1 MNDDVYGKV
10 YASNPGTWRAKVP
23 GVASASD
30 PRILDPHRL
39 GSWYGIGM
47 SDTDNTPADSAV
59 TEPAVA
65 DIGHEIGEHNIRILS
80 LDIHNPVFIVSAA
93 LVVMLVIGTLLFP
106 EQATSLFADLRVW
119 TTVTFDWF
127 FLTAANIFVVFS
139 LGVALSPLGR
149 IRLGGHDA
157 APQYSYLAWLAMLFA
172 AGVGIGLMF
181 FGVLEPVTH
190 TLAPPLGID
199 PADTEAA
206 RAVGMSAAIMH
217 WGLHAWAIYAVAGLS
232 LAFFCFNRGMPL
244 TLRSAFYPLIGKAV
258 WGPFGHGVDIVAVL
272 ATLFGLAVS
281 LGFGAEQIAGGLQY
295 LFGIPATTT
304 TRVILIMV
312 IIGIALASVI
322 AGMDKG
328 VKRLSWINMGL
339 AGLLWLFVLI
349 AGPTLVILATIA
361 NATVDYIY
369 YLPGLSNWIG
379 REDVA
384 FVHDWTTF
392 YWAWWIAWAPFV
404 GMFIARVSF
413 GRTVREF
420 ITWVLII
427 PTIIGILWM
436 ATFGGTAIDQY
447 VSDGYTGVAESVPE
461 LALFKMLELLPMTGL
476 VSALSVVVITIFFV
490 TSADSGSLVMDTIT
504 AGGKMDAPVQQRAFW
519 CILVGVTAT
528 ALMLGGGMASLQA
541 LTLSVGLPFTVVLLC
556 MCVGLIKGLREEIA
570 GNGP

>member
-1 MNDDVYGKV
+1 MNNTGN
-10 YASNPGTWRAKVP
+10 AQ
-23 GVASASD
+23 
-30 PRILDPHRL
+30 
-39 GSWYGIGM
+39 
-47 SDTDNTPADSAV
+47 TDSGL
-59 TEPAVA
+59 TEPAGA
-65 DIGHEIGEHNIRILS
+65 DIGHEIGEHNIQVFN

-106 EQATSLFADLRVW
+106 EQATALFADLRVW
-119 TTVTFDWF
+119 TAVTFDWF
-127 FLTAANIFVVFS
+127 FFGAANLFVVFS

-149 IRLGGHDA
+149 IRLGGLDA
-157 APQYSYLAWLAMLFA
+157 APQYGYSAWLAMLFA

-199 PADTEAA
+199 PADTDAA

-244 TLRSAFYPLIGKAV
+244 TLRSGFFPLIGKAV
-258 WGPFGHGVDIVAVL
+258 WGPFGHAVDIIAVL
-272 ATLFGLAVS
+272 ATLFGLGVS
-281 LGFGAEQIAGGLQY
+281 LGFGSEQIAGGLQY

-312 IIGIALASVI
+312 IIGIALMSVI
-322 AGMDKG
+322 AGLDKG

-361 NATVDYIY
+361 KASVDYLY
-369 YLPGLSNWIG
+369 YLPALSNWIG

-404 GMFIARVSF
+404 GMFIARISF

-420 ITWVLII
+420 IIWVLIV

-436 ATFGGTAIDQY
+436 GTFGGTAIDQFF
-447 VSDGYTGVAESVPE
+447 SDGYTGVAESVPE
-461 LALFKMLELLPMTGL
+461 LALFKMLEPLPMTGFFSA
-476 VSALSVVVITIFFV
+476 VSVLTITIFFV

-519 CILVGVTAT
+519 CLLVGVTAM

-541 LTLSVGLPFTVVLLC
+541 VGLAVGLPFTVVLLC
-556 MCVGLIKGLREEIA
+556 MCVGLVKGLREELAIQ
-570 GNGP
+570 N

>member
-1 MNDDVYGKV
+1 MNDTGG
-10 YASNPGTWRAKVP
+10 PRA
-23 GVASASD
+23 D
-30 PRILDPHRL
+30 PAL
-39 GSWYGIGM
+39 
-47 SDTDNTPADSAV
+47 A
-59 TEPAVA
+59 EPAVP
-65 DIGHEIGEHNIRILS
+65 DFGHEIGEHNIQVLS

-106 EQATSLFADLRVW
+106 GQATTLFADLRVW
-119 TTVTFDWF
+119 TAVTFDWF
-127 FLTAANIFVVFS
+127 FFAAANLFVVFS
-139 LGVALSPLGR
+139 FGVALSPLGR
-149 IRLGGHDA
+149 IRLGGQDA
-157 APQYSYLAWLAMLFA
+157 APQYGYSAWLAMLFA

-199 PADTEAA
+199 PADTGAA

-244 TLRSAFYPLIGKAV
+244 TLRSGFFPLIGKAV
-258 WGPFGHGVDIVAVL
+258 WGPFGHAVDIVAVL

-295 LFGIPATTT
+295 LFGIPATTA
-304 TRVILIMV
+304 TRAILIMV

-322 AGMDKG
+322 AGLDKG
-328 VKRLSWINMGL
+328 VKRLSWMNMGL
-339 AGLLWLFVLI
+339 ASLLWLFVLI

-361 NATVDYIY
+361 KASVDYIY

-436 ATFGGTAIDQY
+436 ATFGGTAVEQY
-447 VSDGYTGVAESVPE
+447 FADGYTGVAESVPE
-461 LALFKMLELLPMTGL
+461 LALFKMLEPLPLTGI
-476 VSALSVVVITIFFV
+476 VSAVSVFTITIFFV

-519 CILVGVTAT
+519 CLLVGVTAMV
-528 ALMLGGGMASLQA
+528 LMLGGGMASLQA
-541 LTLSVGLPFTVVLLC
+541 LTLVVGLPFTVVLLC
-556 MCVGLIKGLREEIA
+556 MCVGLIKGLREELA
-570 GNGP
+570 VQS